1 MEAASVL
8 PIYAAPDFVFV
19 SVFVFV
25 VLHTAPQELRIPL
38 NGSRILVQL
47 RQVIVPKIEKLL
59 FGNRLAGLDS
69 LYHEVQLASR
79 MIDGLLDLICAGSH
93 LRHQILAVF
102 HGPKFGLRNADDLLI
117 QPNQLLLTRCRCN

>member
-1 MEAASVL
+1 MKAAIIL
-8 PIYAAPDFVFV
+8 PVDAAPNLIAVALLILV
-19 SVFVFV
+19 I
-25 VLHTAPQELRIPL
+25 LHTAPQELRIPL

-69 LYHEVQLASR
+69 LYHEVQLDSR

-117 QPNQLLLTRCRCN
+117 QPNQLLSTRCRCN